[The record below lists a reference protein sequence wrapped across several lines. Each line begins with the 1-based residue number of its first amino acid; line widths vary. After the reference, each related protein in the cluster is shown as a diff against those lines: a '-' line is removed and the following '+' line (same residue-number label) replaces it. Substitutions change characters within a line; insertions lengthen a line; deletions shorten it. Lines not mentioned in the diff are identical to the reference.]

1 MRFVSKWLVFVLF
14 ACSLVLLTACTSQE
28 ERFKHMSETELY
40 QGGLKSLQKH
50 DYADAIAHFEAQEAQ
65 FSYGPDAR
73 SEQLIIIY
81 AYYMNDDYPSAFSAA
96 QRYIHLYPQGENV
109 DYAFYMQ
116 GLSSYAE
123 ARTFLEN
130 YFPADMAE
138 RDLTQPKAAF
148 AYFNDFVNQYPE
160 SVYAPDARQHMIF
173 IRNAIARNDLHTAQ
187 YYYKRKAYVA
197 ALNRAHRVVY
207 EYQGAPA
214 IPEALVVMYN
224 CYQQLALPKD
234 AAATREVIAEN
245 YPQLLSKL
253 ITDKAK

>member
-1 MRFVSKWLVFVLF
+1 MRSISKSLILF
-14 ACSLVLLTACTSQE
+14 IISLVLLTACTSQE

-40 QGGLKSLQKH
+40 QGGIKALQKH

-73 SEQLIIIY
+73 PEQLIIIY
-81 AYYMNDDYPSAFSAA
+81 AYYMNDDFPSAFSAA

-109 DYAFYMQ
+109 DYAYYMQ

-148 AYFNDFVNQYPE
+148 NYFNDFLAQYPD
-160 SVYAPDARQHMIF
+160 SVYAPDARQHMIY
-173 IRNAIARNDLHTAQ
+173 IRNAIARNDLRTAQ
-187 YYYKRKAYVA
+187 YYYGRKAYVA
-197 ALNRAHRVVY
+197 AANRARRVVF
-207 EYQGAPA
+207 EFQGAPSV
-214 IPEALVVMYN
+214 PEALIVMHNSYI
-224 CYQQLALPKD
+224 QLDLLKD
-234 AAATREVIAEN
+234 AAVTEAIIAEN
-245 YPQLLSKL
+245 YPNLLTKL
-253 ITDKAK
+253 IHVKSKK